1 MLTPTVGRSDHAAA
15 SQKLSMLPWYASHS
29 SCTFRAHRDLRP
41 QNRFSRSAGRAFDH
55 TLGMTTVLRATD
67 SAAFVPSLAGFTPRR
82 SIVLLPFRG
91 SRTDGAMRLDLPH
104 DETDLEVYADA
115 AVGLVARVAGTDAVA
130 VVVYTD
136 DESHLTRDGLVL
148 PHAVAVDELLG
159 CAEDAGLRVVDAL
172 CVTPSGWSSYIEEEP
187 ELASLAEICSPPD
200 LPAVGDVSGDQSTGA
215 ELPVVDLAEK
225 ERVGRASIELTALL
239 DATGRGRLTGGENP
253 QLIAA
258 VVLLEDV
265 PAFFESVLA
274 APDELPPFAT
284 AALLWCLERSL
295 LRDVAIAQWATDLA
309 GGIRTLD
316 AQTEFAKSGVMVPED
331 VGQVFLGRGPTPDTD
346 RLRSALSVVREAA
359 ARAPRSVRCAPLTAA
374 AWLSWALG
382 RASHAGRYLEMV
394 REIDPRYSLAV
405 LLETMIGAA
414 MLPEWAFR
422 RGPAE

>member
-1 MLTPTVGRSDHAAA
+1 
-15 SQKLSMLPWYASHS
+15 
-29 SCTFRAHRDLRP
+29 
-41 QNRFSRSAGRAFDH
+41 
-55 TLGMTTVLRATD
+55 MTTVLRATD
-67 SAAFVPSLAGFTPRR
+67 SAAFLSIVPSLAGFTPRR

-215 ELPVVDLAEK
+215 ELPVVDLAAK

>member
-1 MLTPTVGRSDHAAA
+1 
-15 SQKLSMLPWYASHS
+15 
-29 SCTFRAHRDLRP
+29 
-41 QNRFSRSAGRAFDH
+41 
-55 TLGMTTVLRATD
+55 
-67 SAAFVPSLAGFTPRR
+67 
-82 SIVLLPFRG
+82 VLLPFRG

-331 VGQVFLGRGPTPDTD
+331 VGRVFLGRGPTPDTD